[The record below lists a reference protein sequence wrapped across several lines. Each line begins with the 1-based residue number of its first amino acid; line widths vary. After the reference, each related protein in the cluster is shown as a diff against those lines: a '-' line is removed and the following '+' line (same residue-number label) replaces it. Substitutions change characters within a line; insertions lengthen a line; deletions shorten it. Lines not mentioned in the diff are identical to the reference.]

1 MSLVDITRKTITS
14 SPGRTEWI
22 LMMPYGSY
30 IHPLHST
37 PLLTAGYRELAA
49 LIGQVKPPTAT
60 REDIEKSGLQII
72 KPREIP
78 QYAAEGRVA
87 FNCIDRVSLGL
98 PPPLTFSFPLTHAL
112 VSGVFGRLRT

>member
-1 MSLVDITRKTITS
+1 MR
-14 SPGRTEWI
+14 
-22 LMMPYGSY
+22 YGSY
-30 IHPLHST
+30 LHLLYST

-87 FNCIDRVSLGL
+87 SNCIDRVRLGL
-98 PPPLTFSFPLTHAL
+98 FPPSSRFLFPLTPTL